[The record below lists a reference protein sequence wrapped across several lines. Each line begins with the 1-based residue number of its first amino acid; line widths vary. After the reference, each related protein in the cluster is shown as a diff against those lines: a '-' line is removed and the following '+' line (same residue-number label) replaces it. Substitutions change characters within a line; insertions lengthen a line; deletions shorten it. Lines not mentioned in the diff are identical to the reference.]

1 MRIKICLLFLM
12 LQQTFK
18 RVNYMKI
25 FNKDY
30 FIKIL
35 FLIFF
40 FACNSLFSQSNE
52 EWIKVVSDENKTL
65 SINKNGITQL
75 SDEIFFWTF
84 EEFKN
89 PTTIDEINEKIR
101 FTKTYFHVNK
111 ELSRYRI
118 VDVIYYDD
126 EKNVI
131 KSFHY
136 NSSYED
142 PIYKYNMPII
152 SGSEMEI
159 VMKKILTLLDKTN
172 N

>member
-1 MRIKICLLFLM
+1 MKRI
-12 LQQTFK
+12 
-18 RVNYMKI
+18 
-25 FNKDY
+25 NKDY
-30 FIKIL
+30 LIKIIL
-35 FLIFF
+35 LIFYF
-40 FACNSLFSQSNE
+40 SFNSLMAQSNE

-65 SINKNGITQL
+65 SINKNEITQL

-84 EEFKN
+84 EEYKN
-89 PTTIDEINEKIR
+89 PTTIDEINDKIY

-136 NSSYED
+136 SSSYED

-159 VMKKILTLLDKTN
+159 VMKKILPLLEKSN

>member
-1 MRIKICLLFLM
+1 MKRI
-12 LQQTFK
+12 
-18 RVNYMKI
+18 
-25 FNKDY
+25 NKDY
-30 FIKIL
+30 LTKIIL
-35 FLIFF
+35 LIFYF
-40 FACNSLFSQSNE
+40 SFNSLMAQSNE

-65 SINKNGITQL
+65 SINKNEITQL

-84 EEFKN
+84 EEYKN

-136 NSSYED
+136 SSSYED

-159 VMKKILTLLDKTN
+159 VMKKILPLLEKSN